1 VTLRYNA
8 AMDGKYRLVF
18 KGEVLDGQ
26 HRAVVRRRLVEA
38 LKLSDAQA
46 EKLFS
51 GAAVVLKKEADATV
65 ASRYQSLFKKAG
77 ARLRVM
83 PLEADTVTSA
93 SPAEAPTP
101 PARRAEAPAAS
112 PAARRTDAAPAP
124 SVAGSPRSTGS
135 SVAGLSV
142 VAPQE
147 LEQRLAAS
155 RSGPQEIQ
163 APDFSVAAPG
173 TVLGEVRNTPPP
185 VVPDPDFS
193 VAAVGEDLLDERV
206 EVTPVV
212 LGPLDFEV
220 AEVGAT
226 IGDDKPKA
234 APPPPDISHIRLA
247 EDA

>member
-1 VTLRYNA
+1 MTLRYNA
-8 AMDGKYRLVF
+8 SMDGKYRLVF

-38 LKLSDAQA
+38 LKLNDAQA

-51 GAAVVLKKEADATV
+51 GTAVVLKKEADATV
-65 ASRYQSLFKKAG
+65 ASRYQALFKKAG

-83 PLEADTVTSA
+83 PLESGSTTSAASVAAPASTRPAAHPSA
-93 SPAEAPTP
+93 SPATRRTVEAS
-101 PARRAEAPAAS
+101 APAA
-112 PAARRTDAAPAP
+112 
-124 SVAGSPRSTGS
+124 AGSPRDAGASAS
-135 SVAGLSV
+135 GLSV

-155 RSGPQEIQ
+155 RSRVPEIQ
-163 APDFSVAAPG
+163 APDFGVAAPG
-173 TVLGEVRNTPPP
+173 TMLGEARTAPPP
-185 VVPDPDFS
+185 PVPDPDFS
-193 VAAVGEDLLDERV
+193 VADVGEDLLDERV

-212 LGPLDFEV
+212 VGPLNFEV